1 MGLRS
6 NSPWNSRSRLS
17 AKSDFLANG
26 MGGKTKISGS
36 RSFCLCS
43 PFFLDSVASRAARV
57 AFSHPVVSCFA
68 CLILSVKC
76 CTWSRLLILSWRG
89 QFVPSCPDVTLLE
102 LSLAQSLGI
111 DSTIPYNDLHYLIIS
126 SASTNCLRYYLH
138 EKTRVAKSLRAYD
151 ISLNIRKTS
160 RVESWRHGEG
170 SDRTIHTL
178 P

>member
-111 DSTIPYNDLHYLIIS
+111 DSAIPYIVRSRFLCRS
-126 SASTNCLRYYLH
+126 RGSEKRFGLRNTS
-138 EKTRVAKSLRAYD
+138 K
-151 ISLNIRKTS
+151 ISLCKSIINAIDNITTS
-160 RVESWRHGEG
+160 KFYC
-170 SDRTIHTL
+170 
-178 P
+178 